1 MMLVQLHLVTSTLSA
16 HIVEML
22 NDAIFFILIAIAA
35 NAWVRAIRATRK
47 FPSRFARPKATWQ
60 IANDLAETRHQKPAP
75 ELTRAK
81 KAHSLSPLS
90 FW

>member
-1 MMLVQLHLVTSTLSA
+1 MLMQLHLVTSTISA

-35 NAWVRAIRATRK
+35 SAWVQANRATRK

-60 IANDLAETRHQKPAP
+60 IANTLAKTRHQNPAP
-75 ELTRAK
+75 ELARDK
-81 KAHSLSPLS
+81 KARSLSPLS